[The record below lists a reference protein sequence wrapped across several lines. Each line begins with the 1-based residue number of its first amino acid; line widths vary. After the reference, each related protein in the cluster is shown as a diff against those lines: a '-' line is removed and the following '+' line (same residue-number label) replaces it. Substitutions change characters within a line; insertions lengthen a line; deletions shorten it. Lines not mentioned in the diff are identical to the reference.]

1 MSLACLFMAMC
12 QTAAS
17 RLGPVAPPV
26 GLVLFGVVFFLGL
39 FLPGWRYS
47 RAAKA

>member
-1 MSLACLFMAMC
+1 VAMC

-17 RLGPVAPPV
+17 RLGSWVPALGV
-26 GLVLFGVVFFLGL
+26 VLFGVVFFLGL

-47 RAAKA
+47 QAATPKG